1 MAPENIYMLIPRNCA
16 CYLTRPKGRCWCDE
30 INALKMRRGSWTIQV
45 DINVITEFLLKESRR
60 LRVREGDGTT
70 GTEVRRT

>member
-1 MAPENIYMLIPRNCA
+1 M
-16 CYLTRPKGRCWCDE
+16 K
-30 INALKMRRGSWTIQV
+30 ALKMRRGSWTIQG
-45 DINVITEFLLKESRR
+45 DTNVITEFLLKESRR